1 MGFDGSAYARAIRV
15 RLPSMSIVIVGG
27 GLMGLSAAFH
37 LRRADPALAVTVL
50 ERARVGSAASG
61 ASAAGVRAMGR
72 DPAERRLALESLGR
86 WPGLGRELEGE
97 TRYRRGGGLRVA
109 LADKTWEAAPG
120 WAAEQCADGVPLETV
135 DAASARRLAPGIAP
149 SSLGGVYSPIDGQ
162 AGAMATVEAF
172 AAAARRLGARMEE
185 GVGAKRLIA
194 ERGRVV
200 GIERSDGVRQ
210 TCDVAIVAAGAWTS
224 SLLAG
229 LGVRLPLQTRPLQ
242 MLLTEPAPKALAPVV
257 GAFDRKLSLKQLDDG
272 AYLIGGGWPGRVT
285 DHEANRWEV
294 LDESVKGSLEVAGE
308 VYPPLSG
315 CKLARSWA
323 GLEAFTPDEL
333 PVIGP
338 VPGVEGVLVA
348 AGFSGHGFALSPVVG
363 DVLAR
368 LALGRDAL
376 LPLWRDL
383 RFDRPSLAGS

>member
-1 MGFDGSAYARAIRV
+1 
-15 RLPSMSIVIVGG
+15 
-27 GLMGLSAAFH
+27 MGLSAAFH
-37 LRRADPALAVTVL
+37 LRRADPSLSVTVL

-86 WPGLGRELEGE
+86 WPGLDRELEGE

-109 LADKTWEAAPG
+109 LDDKAWQAAPT

-135 DAASARRLAPGIAP
+135 DAASARRLAPGITP
-149 SSLGGVYSPIDGQ
+149 GCLGGVYSPIDGQ
-162 AGAMATVEAF
+162 AGAMATVQAF
-172 AAAARRLGARMEE
+172 AAAARRLGARIEE
-185 GVGAKRLIA
+185 GVGVNRLVA

-200 GIERSDGVRQ
+200 GVERGDGARQ
-210 TCDVAIVAAGAWTS
+210 PSDVAIVTAGAWTA
-224 SLLAG
+224 SLLVG
-229 LGVRLPLQTRPLQ
+229 LGVSLPLITRPLQ
-242 MLLTEPAPKALAPVV
+242 MLLSEPGPIGLAPVV
-257 GAFDRKLSLKQLDDG
+257 SCFDRKLSLKQLADG
-272 AYLIGGGWPGRVT
+272 AYLIGGGWPARIA

-294 LDESVKGSLEVAGE
+294 LDESVKASLEVAGE
-308 VYPPLSG
+308 VYPALTG
-315 CKLARSWA
+315 CKLAESWA

-338 VPGVEGVLVA
+338 LPGVEGVLVA

-376 LPLWRDL
+376 QPLWRDL
-383 RFDRPSLAGS
+383 RFDRPTLAGS